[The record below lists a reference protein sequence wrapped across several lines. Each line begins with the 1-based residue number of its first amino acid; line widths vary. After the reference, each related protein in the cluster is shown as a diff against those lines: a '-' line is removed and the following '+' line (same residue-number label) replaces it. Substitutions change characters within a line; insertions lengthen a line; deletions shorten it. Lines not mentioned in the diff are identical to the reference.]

1 MKKINYK
8 FLDWYYEEIEVTEE
22 FYELYSE
29 ICHREKLDNRRETRR
44 HQSLNKLNEQGID
57 FVDNTSNT
65 IEIVEH
71 LELSENIHNALSTLT
86 TKQYQVV
93 VMHVFEE
100 FSFRKI
106 GELLS
111 LSRYT
116 VRDYYNNAIKKLK
129 KFFSW
134 YTPKTHISWLLSEG
148 LLLYHILKE

>member
-1 MKKINYK
+1 MKKINYN
-8 FLDWYYEEIEVTEE
+8 FLDGYYEEIEVTEE
-22 FYELYSE
+22 FYELYSK
-29 ICHREKLDNRRETRR
+29 ILHREKLDNRRETRR

-57 FVDNTSNT
+57 FADNTSNT

-71 LELSENIHNALSTLT
+71 LELSENIHIALSTLT

-100 FSFRKI
+100 FSFREI

-129 KFFSW
+129 KFFS
-134 YTPKTHISWLLSEG
+134 
-148 LLLYHILKE
+148 